1 MQETTQQIFADSSL
15 INVEQ
20 NVAKLEEVF
29 RLQNAEALEIAE
41 KKYLP

>member
-1 MQETTQQIFADSSL
+1 MQETTKQIFADSSL